1 MSVKLKL
8 LRVQAGMTLEALAQ
22 AAELT
27 RSYVSKLE
35 RGVSTPSISA
45 GLKIAKALGVTVEE
59 LFTDSPDDDPV
70 VISRAGVEEKR
81 GARRAAARGDEASV
95 AEAAL
100 RPPRVVS
107 GAQPN
112 HRMVAFVI
120 EPSGAP
126 VRNHPMS
133 HHKGEELLYVLKGS
147 IDLRLAR
154 RTETLHAGDSAHFNS
169 SIPHKITSVGKVP
182 ASVLLVIAQED

>member
-8 LRVQAGMTLEALAQ
+8 LRVQAGLTLEALAQ

-59 LFTDSPDDDPV
+59 LFADTPDDDPV
-70 VISRAGVEEKR
+70 VISRAAKGE
-81 GARRAAARGDEASV
+81 ARTADGTP
-95 AEAAL
+95 

-107 GAQPN
+107 GAQPS

-120 EPSGAP
+120 APSDEP

-147 IDLRLAR
+147 IALRLAR

-182 ASVLLVIAQED
+182 ASVLLVIAQDE

>member
-8 LRVQAGMTLEALAQ
+8 LRLQAGMTLEALAQ

-35 RGVSTPSISA
+35 RGVSTPSIAA

-59 LFTDSPDDDPV
+59 LFADSPEDDPV
-70 VISRAGVEEKR
+70 VISRAIKGETR
-81 GARRAAARGDEASV
+81 GADGAP
-95 AEAAL
+95 

-112 HRMVAFVI
+112 HRMVAFVVT
-120 EPSGAP
+120 PSEEP

-147 IDLRLAR
+147 VDLRLAR

-169 SIPHKITSVGKVP
+169 SIPHKITSVGKQP
-182 ASVLLVIAQED
+182 ASVLLVIAQDD